1 MKIDWKQFDEEVL
14 KGVDLCKQI
23 NSFGYEAYIVGGCV
37 RDIVL
42 WYKGG
47 QKGDPSIHDVDIATN
62 MPIDE
67 LYSNFKCESNNGEA
81 HGTILVKNKGIAFE
95 VTQFRVDGEY
105 TDGRHPDSVKF
116 TKSFK
121 DDTSRRDFTIN
132 AMGIDADGNLIDYH
146 GGEHDLDNKVLRTVG
161 SAQDRFSE
169 DALRIVRAIRFA
181 ARFDMNIDEDTYE
194 AICNLKGN
202 IKGLAME
209 RICAELQK
217 SAEYGI
223 KPFANVINVLVK
235 SGACDSIDD
244 QYIRWNDCRNIVIDR
259 AKNPGDTSLN
269 KDPMTAMA
277 IVLMSS
283 NNIMAA
289 GKKLR
294 LDTDTIK
301 LAQFTDENVQR
312 LDNLTDNLS
321 ASVKMVTSK
330 YFNRF
335 LEVAK
340 AYGYEASDSELS
352 AIEDLVD
359 NILPKQKEISA
370 QLSKEG
376 YKGPEFGK
384 ELSKRMEQLYK
395 QAYRGV

>member
-1 MKIDWKQFDEEVL
+1 MKINWKQFDDEVL

-23 NSFGYEAYIVGGCV
+23 NDLGYEAYIVGGCV

-42 WYKGG
+42 WYKNGE
-47 QKGDPSIHDVDIATN
+47 KGEPNIHDVDIATN

-67 LYSNFKCESNNGEA
+67 LYDTFDCTSNNGEA

-95 VTQFRVDGEY
+95 VTQFRVDGDY

-121 DDTSRRDFTIN
+121 DDTARRDFTIN

-146 GGEHDLDNKVLRTVG
+146 GGEQDLDNKVLRTVG
-161 SAQDRFSE
+161 SANDRFSE
-169 DALRIVRAIRFA
+169 DALRIIRAIRFA
-181 ARFDMNIDEDTYE
+181 ARFDMDIDEDTYN

-223 KPFANVINVLVK
+223 KPFASVIHVLVK

-244 QYIRWNDCRNIVIDR
+244 QYIHWKDLLKIVTNR
-259 AKNPGDTSLN
+259 VHELGDKSLS
-269 KDPMTAMA
+269 KDAMTAMA

-283 NNIMAA
+283 DNIQAA
-289 GKKLR
+289 AKKLR
-294 LDTDTIK
+294 LDTDTMK
-301 LAQFTDENVQR
+301 LAQFTEDNMQI
-312 LDNLTDNLS
+312 LDNLDVNLS
-321 ASVKMVTSK
+321 KSVKVVTSK

-340 AYGYEASDSELS
+340 CYGYTASDSEI
-352 AIEDLVD
+352 AKIEELADTV
-359 NILPKQKEISA
+359 LPIQKQISA
-370 QLSKEG
+370 QLTKEG
-376 YKGPEFGK
+376 FSGPKFGQ
-384 ELSKRMEQLYK
+384 ELAKRMEAKYRE
-395 QAYRGV
+395 AYEG